1 MTATE
6 RIEAEQH
13 FHDVQAR
20 QRAGD
25 LARHPRGLVFSDD
38 EYLDHES
45 WIRPALARLGSVAG
59 RSVLDFGC
67 GHGMAAVVLARRGAR
82 VTALDL
88 SAGYLDEARRRAEA
102 NSVRIETVQAD
113 GNALPFPD
121 ATFDAIWGNAILHHL
136 DLAQAGAEL
145 RRILRPNGVAVF
157 CEPWGENRLLCFA
170 RRGLPYP
177 GKNRTRD
184 EEPLHR
190 RDLERLGESFPKLE
204 VTGFQ
209 FLSMLRRVMHV
220 RMMTVLLEACDRR
233 LLQLPGA
240 KNWCRYVV
248 LTMRRE

>member
-1 MTATE
+1 MIATE

-25 LARHPRGLVFSDD
+25 LSRRAQGLVFSDA

-45 WIRPALARLGSVAG
+45 WIKPAMARLGPVAG

-67 GHGMAAVVLARRGAR
+67 GHGMAAVVLARRGAQ

-88 SAGYLDEARRRAEA
+88 SAGYLAEARRRAEA
-102 NSVRIETVQAD
+102 NCVTIETVQAD
-113 GNALPFPD
+113 GHFLPFAD

-136 DLAQAGAEL
+136 DLALAGVEL
-145 RRILRPNGVAVF
+145 RRVLRTGGMAVF
-157 CEPWGENRLLCFA
+157 CEPWGENRLLRFA
-170 RRGLPYP
+170 RRCLPYP

-184 EEPLHR
+184 EEPLRR
-190 RDLERLGESFPKLE
+190 RDLEFLREAFPNLD
-204 VTGFQ
+204 VSGYQ
-209 FLSMLRRVMHV
+209 LLSMLRRAVHV
-220 RMMTVLLEACDRR
+220 PAMTALLESCDRHV
-233 LLQLPGA
+233 LQLPWA